1 MYKTS
6 IHNMI
11 KFATVLYSIV
21 IEGGCVLGA

>member
-1 MYKTS
+1 
-6 IHNMI
+6 MI